1 MPKLKELLTIYDKDG
16 YVLEYWLLD
25 NGDTKLIL
33 QHRRLWE
40 KHRGIIPKGYTIH
53 HKNYIRSDNRLGNL
67 MCLSNR
73 EHTKRFHSIWVKNG
87 IKLLSSCQCVD
98 MIY

>member
-1 MPKLKELLTIYDKDG
+1 MPKLKELLTIYDKQG

-40 KHRGIIPKGYTIH
+40 EKCGKIPKGYTIH
-53 HKNYIRSDNRLGNL
+53 HKNYKRSDNRVENL
-67 MCLSNR
+67 MCLSNK

-87 IKLLSSCQCVD
+87 IRMLPSFQCVD
-98 MIY
+98 LIH